1 MQRAH
6 DFNARRGW
14 TQSYTEGTRADIELP
29 TGSLVDV
36 LDDSCQRY
44 AELACLDFFGQEIS
58 FREFHRLVQR
68 AAGWLYEHGVRF
80 GDRVA
85 LLMPNCPQH
94 MIAFYAVWRLGG
106 VVVEHNPLYTEDELR
121 TQFLDHRAATAIV
134 WDVKASVVQS
144 IAQECGVE
152 TIISVNM
159 VEAMPLSMRLGLSLP
174 IAKARE
180 ARAKLTAEAPGTINF
195 RALVK
200 HAPVAEDVRRPT
212 KDDIATL
219 QYTSGTTGVPRGA
232 IITHANLQ
240 SNARMGKAW
249 MPKLDFGHEVIYAI
263 LPLFHSFG
271 VMLTAVYAIF
281 MGARAVM
288 MPTFDAGMVA
298 KASLKHPPTFLAA
311 VPPMFDRM
319 ARVQRQNPDG
329 CDLHHVV
336 YAVSGAMTLNDAVV
350 DRWES
355 ATGGLLAEGYGL
367 TEASPV
373 VLANPFAHNRKV
385 GTIGIPFP
393 STQMKIVDPDDL
405 DREVEFGEVGELL
418 VKGPQVFQGYWNRP
432 NETAQTLLPDGWLR
446 TGDLVTEDE
455 DGFVTVVDRKKEIII
470 TGGFNV
476 SPSEVEKVLLDAPG
490 VAEAA
495 VVGIS
500 RGTNKAEIVTAVVV
514 PEQGTVFDEA
524 AVRAYCREHLVE
536 YKVPR
541 AYVVWDELP
550 KNLMGKVQR
559 KQVKDRLLAENA

>member
-1 MQRAH
+1 
-6 DFNARRGW
+6 
-14 TQSYTEGTRADIELP
+14 
-29 TGSLVDV
+29 
-36 LDDSCQRY
+36 
-44 AELACLDFFGQEIS
+44 
-58 FREFHRLVQR
+58 
-68 AAGWLYEHGVRF
+68 
-80 GDRVA
+80 
-85 LLMPNCPQH
+85 
-94 MIAFYAVWRLGG
+94 
-106 VVVEHNPLYTEDELR
+106 
-121 TQFLDHRAATAIV
+121 
-134 WDVKASVVQS
+134 
-144 IAQECGVE
+144 
-152 TIISVNM
+152 
-159 VEAMPLSMRLGLSLP
+159 
-174 IAKARE
+174 
-180 ARAKLTAEAPGTINF
+180 
-195 RALVK
+195 
-200 HAPVAEDVRRPT
+200 
-212 KDDIATL
+212 
-219 QYTSGTTGVPRGA
+219 
-232 IITHANLQ
+232 
-240 SNARMGKAW
+240 
-249 MPKLDFGHEVIYAI
+249 
-263 LPLFHSFG
+263 
-271 VMLTAVYAIF
+271 
-281 MGARAVM
+281 
-288 MPTFDAGMVA
+288 
-298 KASLKHPPTFLAA
+298 
-311 VPPMFDRM
+311 
-319 ARVQRQNPDG
+319 
-329 CDLHHVV
+329 V

>member
-1 MQRAH
+1 MDASE
-6 DFNARRGW
+6 FNAARSW
-14 TQSYTEGTRADIELP
+14 TRFYTDGTPTDIEPP
-29 TGSLVDV
+29 TGSLIDV
-36 LDDSCQRY
+36 LDES
-44 AELACLDFFGQEIS
+44 AERFADLTAVDFFGREITFRH
-58 FREFHRLVQR
+58 FREIVLR
-68 AAGWLYEHGVRF
+68 AAGWLHEQGVGF

-94 MIAFYAVWRLGG
+94 MIAFYAVWRLGA
-106 VVVEHNPLYTEDELR
+106 VVVEHNPLYTKDELR
-121 TQFLDHRAATAIV
+121 TQFLDHHAKTAIV
-134 WDVKASVVQS
+134 WDVKASVLQE
-144 IAQECGVE
+144 IADECGIE
-152 TIISVNM
+152 TIVSVDM
-159 VEAMPLSMRLGLSLP
+159 TEAMPTTMRLGLALP
-174 IAKARE
+174 VKKARE
-180 ARAKLTAEAPGTINF
+180 MRAKLTAAAPGTIPF
-195 RALVK
+195 RHVVRHTPL
-200 HAPVAEDVRRPT
+200 PDDVRRPT

-232 IITHANLQ
+232 IISHANLQ

-249 MPKLDFGHEVIYAI
+249 MPKLDFGREVIYAI

-271 VMLTAVYAIF
+271 VMLTAVYAVHL
-281 MGARAVM
+281 GARAVM

-319 ARVQRQNPDG
+319 ARVQNQNPDG
-329 CDLHHVV
+329 CNLHSVV

-350 DRWES
+350 DRWEK

-393 STQMKIVDPDDL
+393 STRMKIVDPDDL
-405 DREVEFGEVGELL
+405 DREVAFGETGELL
-418 VKGPQVFQGYWNRP
+418 VQGPQVFQGYWNRP
-432 NETAQTLLPDGWLR
+432 METSQTLLPGGWLR

-476 SPSEVEKVLLDAPG
+476 SPSEVEKVVANAPG
-490 VAEAA
+490 VADVA
-495 VVGIS
+495 VVGVS
-500 RGTNKAEIVTAVVV
+500 RGTTKAESVTAVVV
-514 PEQGTVFDEA
+514 PEEGVAFDEA

-541 AYVVWDELP
+541 VYVVWDSLP
-550 KNLMGKVQR
+550 KNLMGKVMR
-559 KQVKDRLLAENA
+559 KDVKEKLLAR